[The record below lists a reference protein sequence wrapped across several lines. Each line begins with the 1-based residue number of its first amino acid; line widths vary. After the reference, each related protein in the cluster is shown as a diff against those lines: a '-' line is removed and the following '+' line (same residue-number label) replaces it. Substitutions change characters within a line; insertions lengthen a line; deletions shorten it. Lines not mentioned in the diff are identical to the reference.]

1 MSKKD
6 PLKKNKTLID
16 YSLVLIFNPI
26 LLFANVI
33 GNIINKIIPDGLI
46 LSILAALLVITIVA
60 NLKNG
65 IKLWKKEK
73 KNN

>member
-1 MSKKD
+1 MKRKD
-6 PLKKNKTLID
+6 PLKNSKTLID
-16 YSLVLIFNPI
+16 YSLVLMFNPI

-33 GNIINKIIPDGLI
+33 GNIVNKMVPDGVI
-46 LSILAALLVITIVA
+46 LTILASLLVITIMI

-73 KNN
+73 KN